1 MKENQQICGKTKEL
15 NAIKQDIAFASVIG
29 GKMTVLSLVSLI
41 ATVHNPESINVMC
54 TAMCLAPNIYVI
66 SEARKETKKY
76 IQLKREIQ
84 NLQNQR

>member
-1 MKENQQICGKTKEL
+1 
-15 NAIKQDIAFASVIG
+15 
-29 GKMTVLSLVSLI
+29 LVSLI